1 MKKRVLIFTDCYIY
15 GGSERLMLFLLGNRI
30 LNDQFEIGL
39 AYRRYDEYEQA
50 LNNDLKQL
58 NIDANVYPL
67 RLFSNDTIFHKINCL
82 KVPVIIRQFY
92 KLPYYIIERMGG
104 YFIFNVLTMFFF
116 LRRTKPEIIHIN
128 NGGYP
133 GAYSCNQFVL
143 AAKWCE
149 VDKIVYQVNNIA
161 FPAKNFLVRM
171 YDKMIGE
178 HVKYFITASA
188 KAKSALA
195 DNRGFALQKINQ
207 IPNTVIVE
215 QIKRS
220 RQDILKELGWDEN
233 VFLLIQVAFLTKR
246 KGQIYLLQALNEIRK
261 EDAALYKK
269 IKLILVGNG
278 EDEPILRQYVVD
290 NKMEENVFMAGY
302 RMDSVDFINASDVFV
317 LPSVSN
323 EDMPLV
329 MLTAMELGKVII
341 STRLAGISEAIVD
354 AENGIL
360 VDNDPLRLTEELKK
374 AIMQLYNNPDLTVKY
389 GRNAKL
395 IFDQRYSEDAY
406 GRQLSTLYRSL
417 SENKL
422 S

>member
-1 MKKRVLIFTDCYIY
+1 MI
-15 GGSERLMLFLLGNRI
+15 FLLGNKV
-30 LNDQFEIGL
+30 LNDRFEIEL
-39 AYRRYDEYEQA
+39 AYRRYNEYEQA
-50 LNNDLKQL
+50 LNNDIKQL
-58 NIDANVYPL
+58 NIDVNVYPL
-67 RLFSNDTIFHKINCL
+67 RLFSNDTLFHKINCL
-82 KVPVIIRQFY
+82 KVPVIIRQLY
-92 KLPYYIIERMGG
+92 KLPYYIIERIGV

-116 LRRTKPEIIHIN
+116 IRRTKPEIIHIN

-133 GAYSCNQFVL
+133 GASSCNQLVL
-143 AAKWCE
+143 AGKWCGI
-149 VDKIVYQVNNIA
+149 DKIVYQVNNIA
-161 FPAKNFLVRM
+161 FPAKDFLAGM
-171 YDKMIGE
+171 YDKMIGK
-178 HVKYFITASA
+178 HIKYFITASA

-195 DNRGFALQKINQ
+195 DNRGFDTQKIKQ

-215 QIKRS
+215 QVKRS

-261 EDAALYKK
+261 EDTSLYEK

-278 EDEPILRQYVVD
+278 EDEHILQQYVTD
-290 NKMEENVFMAGY
+290 NRMEGNVFMAGY
-302 RMDSVDFINASDVFV
+302 RTDSVDFINASDAFV

-329 MLTAMELGKVII
+329 MLTAMGLGKVII

-360 VDNDPLRLTEELKK
+360 VDNDPFRLTEELKR
-374 AIMQLYNNPDLTVKY
+374 AITELYNNPDLTVKY

-395 IFDQRYSEDAY
+395 IFDQRYSENAY
-406 GRQLSTLYRSL
+406 GQQLSMLYGSL
-417 SENKL
+417 SENKV